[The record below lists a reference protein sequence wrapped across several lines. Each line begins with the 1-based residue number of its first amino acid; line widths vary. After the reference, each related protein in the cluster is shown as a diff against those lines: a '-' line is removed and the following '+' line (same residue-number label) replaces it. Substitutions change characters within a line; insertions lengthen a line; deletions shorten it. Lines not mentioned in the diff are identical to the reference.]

1 MIQTSLRPCSP
12 VDFGELLT
20 IGGNCSFGNGV
31 LVFDN
36 ISDYGFDPAPG
47 KRLANILV
55 KLRPDIL
62 VICMQGCLEFILDC
76 SNPVLLQPG
85 DMALFQQGQIVEFNE
100 TDQTAKLYVIAFPHD
115 ITLGINGIDTM
126 GINGDGVLFRPSP
139 KFRDKLINLYSLI
152 RETLEDREIMN
163 QKDIV
168 NYLTRI
174 LMVYLSNIMSAKAKT
189 YTNHSYNSHVRREKI
204 LYNQF
209 IKLVKD
215 NFKSHREVTYYA
227 GQMCMTPGHLS
238 RIVKTVSGKSVS
250 EWIRN
255 YVILEAKVL
264 LKSSDLPINEI
275 SEALNFANPS
285 FFSKYFRK
293 QTGLT
298 PNRFRNQSCDTT

>member
-62 VICMQGCLEFILDC
+62 VICMQGSLEFILDC

-152 RETLEDREIMN
+152 RGYRQLSDTHPDGLSVEYHVGKGENLHKPFIQQPCTPRKN
-163 QKDIV
+163 SVQS
-168 NYLTRI
+168 
-174 LMVYLSNIMSAKAKT
+174 VYKA
-189 YTNHSYNSHVRREKI
+189 
-204 LYNQF
+204 
-209 IKLVKD
+209 
-215 NFKSHREVTYYA
+215 
-227 GQMCMTPGHLS
+227 
-238 RIVKTVSGKSVS
+238 GK
-250 EWIRN
+250 
-255 YVILEAKVL
+255 
-264 LKSSDLPINEI
+264 
-275 SEALNFANPS
+275 
-285 FFSKYFRK
+285 
-293 QTGLT
+293 G
-298 PNRFRNQSCDTT
+298 